1 MDSPSEVSAY
11 LDNLENGL
19 MDVGDVVVRME
30 EMIDKEKCELIR
42 KGKDVELMESEPEK
56 LQVVTFT
63 RAKLREYDEPGMR
76 YSTPCG
82 IEGLG
87 AWDVECNLWQH
98 DNYVNFDF
106 YEKFGNGKYEV
117 DKYNRR

>member
-11 LDNLENGL
+11 LDNLENEL

-56 LQVVTFT
+56 PRVVTFT

-87 AWDVECNLWQH
+87 AWDAECNLGQH
-98 DNYVNFDF
+98 DSYVNFDF